1 VVDTSLF
8 QSTKTLGHAK
18 QKRTDVHA
26 LIAKDLGEQKSE
38 SDGNESWDDET
49 LEPDIP
55 GDSKDSLPPTT
66 SISEHLPVIL
76 GSALKR
82 SDVESSEKPTTK
94 RRKRNDKPSWRERLE
109 QSRKPRNDDI
119 SSQSDDDE
127 FSDWSGISSSESVDG
142 GNDDEDGNGKSR
154 DGEEDELD
162 EVSESEDE
170 ESSSDSDGDTKQRAK
185 NFKDWAREKSGL
197 GPSVSNISGLP
208 TTIPDSLKPK
218 ISIQNQ
224 VKLRPNFGSQAEK
237 REPVTLKIFILSLIL
252 GFVRS
257 STSST

>member
-1 VVDTSLF
+1 MVDTSLF

-18 QKRTDVHA
+18 QKRADVHA
-26 LIAKDLGEQKSE
+26 LPAKDLGEQKSGSE
-38 SDGNESWDDET
+38 DTDSSDDET
-49 LEPDIP
+49 LEPDMP
-55 GDSKDSLPPTT
+55 EDSKDSLPTT
-66 SISEHLPVIL
+66 SSISKHPPVIL

-82 SDVESSEKPTTK
+82 SDVESSEKPNVK

-142 GNDDEDGNGKSR
+142 GHDEDGKGKPS
-154 DGEEDELD
+154 DGEEEELD

-170 ESSSDSDGDTKQRAK
+170 ELSFDTDGDTQQRAK

-197 GPSVSNISGLP
+197 GPTVSNISSLP

-218 ISIQNQ
+218 TPVQNQ
-224 VKLRPNFGSQAEK
+224 VNLRPNFESQAEK
-237 REPVTLKIFILSLIL
+237 RQPVT
-252 GFVRS
+252 
-257 STSST
+257 